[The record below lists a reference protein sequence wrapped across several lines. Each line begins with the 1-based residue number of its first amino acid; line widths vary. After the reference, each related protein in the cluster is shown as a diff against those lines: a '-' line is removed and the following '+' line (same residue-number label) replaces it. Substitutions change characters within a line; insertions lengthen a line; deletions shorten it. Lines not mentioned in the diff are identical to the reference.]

1 MPVNP
6 VQHSSA
12 SIIIILLRNFEKR
25 GELGGRPRRTS
36 SCPGDGLWHL
46 RCCTVRSK
54 HFSQTSFS
62 SSSFSSSHPFPP
74 ASPFLPRPL
83 HLAGALLSTRGSVS
97 GISFSPS
104 IPSCLSPWTPAASAP
119 SQLSAPAHT
128 IADLP
133 AIHAVGALALSLEW
147 LRKIDLTP
155 SLARSDRM

>member
-1 MPVNP
+1 VPVNP
-6 VQHSSA
+6 VQHSGA

-62 SSSFSSSHPFPP
+62 SSFFSSSHPFPP

-83 HLAGALLSTRGSVS
+83 HLAGALLSIPGSVS
-97 GISFSPS
+97 GISFSPFH
-104 IPSCLSPWTPAASAP
+104 PLLSQSLDPCSVR
-119 SQLSAPAHT
+119 
-128 IADLP
+128 
-133 AIHAVGALALSLEW
+133 AISTQRPGPHDSRFARHPRCRRVGPVSWVATEDRSHAV
-147 LRKIDLTP
+147 
-155 SLARSDRM
+155 AR